1 MPFESKSQQRYL
13 FAKHPAVA
21 KEFASAMKPDDYK
34 ELPEHVEHAHGG
46 MVCKSCGGEVM
57 EDGYAKNMADGG
69 EVEAT
74 TIDSRGERG
83 QEGWEGEE
91 RQNLE
96 GPITEQNEAKDIMS
110 KLAFTDAIRRRRGAR

>member
-46 MVCKSCGGEVM
+46 MVCKSCGGEVL
-57 EDGYAKNMADGG
+57 EDGYSKHMMDGG

-74 TIDSRGERG
+74 TPESRGEGG
-83 QEGWEGEE
+83 QEGWEGEN

-96 GPITEQNEAKDIMS
+96 GPETEQNEAKKLMS
-110 KLAFTDAIRRRRGAR
+110 AFARSVGHRRAR